1 MINVV
6 EAKNGPDAVLLAS
19 KERFDIIFMDHMM
32 PGMDGVEAM
41 KRIRDISDGPCKD
54 TPIIVL
60 TANAIV
66 GSKEEYLKQ
75 GFDGYLS
82 KPIEYAELEKTIRT
96 LLASS

>member
-1 MINVV
+1 
-6 EAKNGPDAVLLAS
+6 
-19 KERFDIIFMDHMM
+19 MDHMM

-41 KRIRDISDGPCKD
+41 KRIRAISDGPCKD

-66 GSKEEYLKQ
+66 GSKEEYINR

-82 KPIEYAELEKTIRT
+82 KPIEYAELEKTIRA